1 MGKKAKKPKRTP
13 KKRTGKSAP
22 KACSTPDNRDANG
35 RFRKGVSGNLAGRP
49 KVLPKLLSAEKL
61 EDALIAYSKLKG
73 KGALEHIAERFFES
87 DTVMIAILK
96 KFAPDLRMVEGQ
108 LEHTGEVTLAMAI
121 HKALSDGGS
130 DKRK

>member
-13 KKRTGKSAP
+13 KKRTGKSAQ
-22 KACSTPDNRDANG
+22 KTCSTPNNREPNG
-35 RFRKGVSGNLAGRP
+35 RFLKGVSGNLGGRP

-61 EDALIAYSKLKG
+61 EDALIAYSKLEG
-73 KGALEHIAERFFES
+73 KDALKHVAERFFQS

-96 KFAPDLRMVEGQ
+96 KFAPDLRTVEGEF
-108 LEHTGEVTLAMAI
+108 EHRGEVTLAMAI

-130 DKRK
+130 NKRQ